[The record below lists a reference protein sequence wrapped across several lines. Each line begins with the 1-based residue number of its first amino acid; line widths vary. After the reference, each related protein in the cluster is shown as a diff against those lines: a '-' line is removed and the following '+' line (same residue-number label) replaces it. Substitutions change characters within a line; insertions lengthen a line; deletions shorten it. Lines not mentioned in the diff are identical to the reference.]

1 MNIYQDISAR
11 GNNNGEIYALMEIDK
26 DKISLNETH
35 LIVLKL
41 IDNGWRIVGK
51 KNNYYELC
59 QGDKESLDVLF
70 PLELLE

>member
-1 MNIYQDISAR
+1 
-11 GNNNGEIYALMEIDK
+11 MEIDK